1 MKLMLRHLWV
11 AIVGLSLLSACSTD
25 EIEPSVDSSELW
37 KGELAAAPYS
47 KDAVCLKPKGATVD
61 GQAVST
67 IELTASGL
75 YFITYEGDN
84 AQYNAASLKKANRR
98 FTRDWLPYYDI
109 VSGDFTPLGGNKY
122 RLKNWGDITINS
134 DGSITVELEEG
145 GNYVWPVTKVD
156 RIDESAL
163 NSRLCRTWNLINGHI
178 DFLDEDLNVIYSMKI
193 SEKEM
198 DQDYI
203 YAVTF
208 TYAGRAYR
216 KDYPEDPWY
225 GGSWRWSDMRSQ
237 LVEMHSDDPEDGE
250 GIFQVLFD
258 NNNMEVM
265 NPTEFYDGEEAR
277 WEFNNISGWEW
288 IPDETRYAR
297 EYINLKAMN

>member
-11 AIVGLSLLSACSTD
+11 AIAGISLFSACSTD

-37 KGELAAAPYS
+37 KGELAAAPYA
-47 KDAVCLKPKGATVD
+47 KDAVCLNTSGASVD
-61 GQAVST
+61 GQTIST

-75 YFITYEGDN
+75 YFITFEGDKT
-84 AQYNAASLKKANRR
+84 QYNAASLKKSNRK

-122 RLKNWGDITINS
+122 RLKNWGDITINP
-134 DGSITVELEEG
+134 DGTITVELEEG

-156 RIDESAL
+156 RIDESTL
-163 NSRLCRTWNLINGHI
+163 NSRLCRTWYLINGHI
-178 DFLDEDLNVIYSMKI
+178 DFLDADLNVIYSMKI
-193 SEKEM
+193 SGEEM
-198 DQDYI
+198 AEDYI

-208 TYAGRAYR
+208 TYSGRAYR

-237 LVEMHSDDPEDGE
+237 LVEMHSDDIEDGE

-277 WEFNNISGWEW
+277 WEFNNISGWEG
-288 IPDETRYAR
+288 IPDATRYAR